1 MLNEE
6 LTEKLKYLADSS
18 TVKDEEYLS
27 VLSAAKATVV
37 ANATG
42 NTKGT
47 FYMKS
52 IMLVCLKIFEVHMSL
67 ECHKKYMF
75 TTHLLSF

>member
-6 LTEKLKYLADSS
+6 LTEKLKHLADSS

-27 VLSAAKATVV
+27 VLSAAKSIVV

-42 NTKGT
+42 NTKG
-47 FYMKS
+47 
-52 IMLVCLKIFEVHMSL
+52 IL
-67 ECHKKYMF
+67 
-75 TTHLLSF
+75 